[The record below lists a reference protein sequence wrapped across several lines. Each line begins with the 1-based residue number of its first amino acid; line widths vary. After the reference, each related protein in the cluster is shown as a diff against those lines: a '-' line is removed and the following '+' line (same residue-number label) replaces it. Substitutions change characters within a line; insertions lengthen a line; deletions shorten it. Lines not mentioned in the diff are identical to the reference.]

1 MKTRVLMFFIIALF
15 MVTILNSEEV
25 RGCTHKELPPEKIT
39 VIGKAEVYY
48 PELTEKVKTVS
59 FPSPDRED
67 WELINLINL
76 DSFIRP
82 GKHLGVTFNSSEQT
96 IEVISNYEELI
107 PESIEAIEK
116 SPAWMRA
123 DLENVFC
130 QLSDTDQATWAGV
143 INDAFDPFIDEIA
156 FSIAHSSVAFLSSI
170 YSNPDLFTENA
181 ILIYLTDNDLEYVE
195 IVDYGSSTTDENNL

>member
-96 IEVISNYEELI
+96 IDVISNYEELI
-107 PESIEAIEK
+107 PGSIEAIEK
-116 SPAWMRA
+116 SPA
-123 DLENVFC
+123 
-130 QLSDTDQATWAGV
+130 
-143 INDAFDPFIDEIA
+143 
-156 FSIAHSSVAFLSSI
+156 
-170 YSNPDLFTENA
+170 
-181 ILIYLTDNDLEYVE
+181 
-195 IVDYGSSTTDENNL
+195 